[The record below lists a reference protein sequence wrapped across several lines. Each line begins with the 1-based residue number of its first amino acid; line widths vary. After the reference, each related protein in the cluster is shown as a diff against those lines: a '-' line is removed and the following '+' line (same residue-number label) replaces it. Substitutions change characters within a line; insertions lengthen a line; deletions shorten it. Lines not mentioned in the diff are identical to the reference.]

1 MIHFISLLRP
11 DAVDIALSDE
21 NGAVDRLV
29 NFLKFRTISN
39 SGMQESHAQDP
50 EQFRLAHKHL
60 HQSYSSVWKQLSV
73 EVVCGDLYS
82 ASYPALASQSVSLTH
97 RFAAQI
103 AEHSLLI
110 QWQGRDT
117 SLKPVLFVS
126 HIDVVPATEGV
137 SSEWSRPPYGG
148 EIFDK

>member
-1 MIHFISLLRP
+1 MIHFMSLPRP
-11 DAVDIALSDE
+11 DAVDIALSDGK
-21 NGAVDRLV
+21 GAVDRLA

-39 SGMQESHAQDP
+39 SGMHESHAQDP
-50 EQFRLAHKHL
+50 EQFRLAHRHL
-60 HQSYSSVWKQLSV
+60 HQSYSSVWKQLNV
-73 EVVCGDLYS
+73 EVVYPDLCNVDD
-82 ASYPALASQSVSLTH
+82 PALASQSISLTH
-97 RFAAQI
+97 HFAAQV

-126 HIDVVPATEGV
+126 HIDVVPATEGF
-137 SSEWSRPPYGG
+137 SSEWTRPPFGG